1 MYWCNLLHFAE
12 IDLIPATATFL
23 GCLVWRLEVGILIGV
38 SINVLFLLY
47 SSARPTV
54 QVDKFKVSPNC
65 HRFITIC
72 SISFEKRWNVFSFWS
87 QSEWGYEYIVIT
99 PDRSLA
105 FPSVEYLR
113 SVVSK
118 AGVKQGNSSIPV
130 VIDSRHV
137 QGADFTA
144 AKVRLR
150 NKHMHEC
157 SDHCVSFYF

>member
-1 MYWCNLLHFAE
+1 M
-12 IDLIPATATFL
+12 
-23 GCLVWRLEVGILIGV
+23 GV

-54 QVDKFKVSPNC
+54 HVDKYKVIFLRRTPASLQTVPGSRRLMQIF
-65 HRFITIC
+65 HDLL
-72 SISFEKRWNVFSFWS
+72 

-113 SVVSK
+113 KVVSK
-118 AGVKQGNSSIPV
+118 AGVKHGYSSIPV

-137 QGADFTA
+137 HGADFTA
-144 AKVRLR
+144 AKVQ
-150 NKHMHEC
+150 
-157 SDHCVSFYF
+157 